1 MPETKRGLHLTG
13 REDWREWLQKNH
25 ATEKEV
31 WLVHYKKHTGK
42 PSLFYE
48 DAVEEALCFGWI
60 DGLLRRLD
68 DERYVLRYTP
78 RKVRSVWSE
87 SNRRRAERMIR
98 QGRMTEAGLARIRQA
113 KASGEWENAVS
124 LNDSQAALPA
134 DLEEALAASR
144 TAKENFGNMAPSYR
158 KQYIWWITSA
168 KRLDT
173 RERRIRET
181 VKRAELNK
189 KPGID

>member
-42 PSLFYE
+42 PSLLYE

-78 RKVRSVWSE
+78 RKGRSVWSE

-168 KRLDT
+168 KRRDT